1 MLSKRSL
8 RRQQKD
14 KPGLEAMIVD
24 EYIGNNVLYSCEYGR
39 KNVAV
44 ETVFELNGY

>member
-24 EYIGNNVLYSCEYGR
+24 EYIVYNVLYSCEYGR